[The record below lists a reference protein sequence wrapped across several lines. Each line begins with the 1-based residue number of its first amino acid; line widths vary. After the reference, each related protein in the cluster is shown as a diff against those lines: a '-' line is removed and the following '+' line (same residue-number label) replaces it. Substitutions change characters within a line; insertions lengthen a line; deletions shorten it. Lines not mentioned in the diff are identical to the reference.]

1 MQQDCLSMV
10 LLGRYSAEEKR
21 GVLVGVFWDTK
32 ICFGFVWFSW
42 GETVERGVRGDGRG
56 KRCKK

>member
-1 MQQDCLSMV
+1 MQQDRLATV
-10 LLGRYSAEEKR
+10 LLGRYWAGEKR

-42 GETVERGVRGDGRG
+42 GEIVERDDG
-56 KRCKK
+56 